1 MFPQK
6 FISPY
11 KLNDDE
17 YTYGNDTRGINVVP
31 PGQTV
36 HSSTLSLRFHV
47 WTHREPN
54 IVFKRWKIITVS
66 KLLVANFSFFFF
78 FSNSQE
84 DSWIILLR
92 FFFQTFLL
100 SNNFFLSFVKHWE
113 FSNFGDL
120 VKSYH
125 SIRKFDSFEIKEL
138 IDLKSFR
145 GSPRYSQKIFQ
156 FKSVRVRLTKYP
168 YFKSIIA
175 ASKLIALNWRKCT
188 RFASRIFVTFPNV
201 ARWLERCINMP
212 GLSLLQMNWNM
223 LVP

>member
-1 MFPQK
+1 MNQILFLNGGKLSRYRNFWSLIFP
-6 FISPY
+6 S
-11 KLNDDE
+11 
-17 YTYGNDTRGINVVP
+17 
-31 PGQTV
+31 
-36 HSSTLSLRFHV
+36 
-47 WTHREPN
+47 
-54 IVFKRWKIITVS
+54 
-66 KLLVANFSFFFF
+66 FF

-92 FFFQTFLL
+92 FFFQIFLL

-201 ARWLERCINMP
+201 GWSDASICLACRSYKWTEICLYLRSSTMINVITREY
-212 GLSLLQMNWNM
+212 LKT
-223 LVP
+223 

>member
-1 MFPQK
+1 MSILMVMVHVELTQFHLA
-6 FISPY
+6 
-11 KLNDDE
+11 KLS
-17 YTYGNDTRGINVVP
+17 IH
-31 PGQTV
+31 Q
-36 HSSTLSLRFHV
+36 LSLCDSTCEH
-47 WTHREPN
+47 
-54 IVFKRWKIITVS
+54 IVNQILFLNGG
-66 KLLVANFSFFFF
+66 KLSRCRNFWSLIFPSFFFP
-78 FSNSQE
+78 NSQE

-92 FFFQTFLL
+92 FFFQIFLL
-100 SNNFFLSFVKHWE
+100 SNNFFLSFVIVHRE

-175 ASKLIALNWRKCT
+175 ASKLIALN
-188 RFASRIFVTFPNV
+188 
-201 ARWLERCINMP
+201 
-212 GLSLLQMNWNM
+212 
-223 LVP
+223 

>member
-1 MFPQK
+1 MPDPYFNIRPRRRV
-6 FISPY
+6 SPEIHFTLY

-17 YTYGNDTRGINVVP
+17 YTYGNGTRGINVVP

-36 HSSTLSLRFHV
+36 HSSTLSLRFHMCE
-47 WTHREPN
+47 H
-54 IVFKRWKIITVS
+54 IVNQILFLNGG
-66 KLLVANFSFFFF
+66 KLSRCRNFWSLIFPSFFFP
-78 FSNSQE
+78 NSQE

-92 FFFQTFLL
+92 FFFQIFLL
-100 SNNFFLSFVKHWE
+100 SNNFFLSFVIVHRE

-125 SIRKFDSFEIKEL
+125 SIRKFDSFEIKKL

-145 GSPRYSQKIFQ
+145 GSPRRSQKIFQ

-175 ASKLIALNWRKCT
+175 ASKLIALN
-188 RFASRIFVTFPNV
+188 
-201 ARWLERCINMP
+201 
-212 GLSLLQMNWNM
+212 
-223 LVP
+223 

>member
-1 MFPQK
+1 MNQILFLNGGKLSRCRNFWSLIFP
-6 FISPY
+6 S
-11 KLNDDE
+11 
-17 YTYGNDTRGINVVP
+17 
-31 PGQTV
+31 
-36 HSSTLSLRFHV
+36 
-47 WTHREPN
+47 
-54 IVFKRWKIITVS
+54 
-66 KLLVANFSFFFF
+66 SFFP
-78 FSNSQE
+78 NSQE

-100 SNNFFLSFVKHWE
+100 SNNFFLLFVIVHRE

-145 GSPRYSQKIFQ
+145 GSPRHSQKIFQ

-175 ASKLIALNWRKCT
+175 ASKLIALN
-188 RFASRIFVTFPNV
+188 
-201 ARWLERCINMP
+201 
-212 GLSLLQMNWNM
+212 
-223 LVP
+223 